1 MRNFRIIIKNS
12 GNCEIYNEI
21 VTAKDEN
28 KALEY
33 LIHDTFICDGDIITI
48 EEE

>member
-1 MRNFRIIIKNS
+1 MNYRIIIKNS

-21 VTAKDEN
+21 VTAKNEN
-28 KALEY
+28 EALKIILETE
-33 LIHDTFICDGDIITI
+33 IICSGDSILI

>member
-1 MRNFRIIIKNS
+1 MNYRIIIKN
-12 GNCEIYNEI
+12 GTNCEIYNEI

-28 KALEY
+28 EALKIILETETIY
-33 LIHDTFICDGDIITI
+33 SGDKIII